1 MKWKIWINKKTYP
14 RSSCS
19 IFFFVPAW
27 NVWIMGKTEGMK
39 NERNKIWKKK
49 NKNIGHT
56 FILFWFL
63 PLNKLKKSKLL
74 TNTINSSFLI
84 SFFHYLQCYSS
95 VSMAG
100 IWRYSLVVDHRIFV
114 KIQNKNGIVI
124 VYSSGVMYIF
134 NKTIIQY

>member
-1 MKWKIWINKKTYP
+1 MKDLNKQENISAQQLQHFFLFLPEMCESWAKQREWK
-14 RSSCS
+14 
-19 IFFFVPAW
+19 
-27 NVWIMGKTEGMK
+27 MK
-39 NERNKIWKKK
+39 GIKYEKKK

-74 TNTINSSFLI
+74 TNAINSSFLI